1 MSVNLWYLQQ
11 LPRDAGQCRIAFQVP
26 NRGILPF
33 APVSSFSK
41 PPLRGVREPIPA
53 GFRGFRRAVQRS
65 RIRHPAGNAGRR
77 SQGVGAGRLP
87 TWSGWSSPL
96 CWSLACPR
104 WCRCGGWGR
113 WGPVPYSPCS
123 RRPSR
128 FPFAV
133 MGVPHH
139 DTGGLCPIHG
149 RARSNAADA
158 ASTLSSSY
166 LRPII

>member
-77 SQGVGAGRLP
+77 SQGVGAGRLLP
-87 TWSGWSSPL
+87 GLDGLRLS
-96 CWSLACPR
+96 A
-104 WCRCGGWGR
+104 GR
-113 WGPVPYSPCS
+113 WRVHAGAGAAGGAGGGRCPT
-123 RRPSR
+123 
-128 FPFAV
+128 
-133 MGVPHH
+133 PHVH
-139 DTGGLCPIHG
+139 GGLLDSLLQSWGFPITTPAAC
-149 RARSNAADA
+149 ARSTGALARTPRMRQA
-158 ASTLSSSY
+158 HS
-166 LRPII
+166 LRHTCDQ